1 MNEFDLTII
10 VPIYKVESYIQRC
23 LESVIAQEK
32 DELRIE
38 CLLIDDCSPDKSMEV
53 AQTVLDG
60 YHGNISFMVLRH
72 EHNRG
77 LSAARNTGIKA
88 AKGDYVFFLDSDDW
102 LTPQSLAKMFA
113 VLSDYPNSPLVIGQY
128 VQDLR
133 TLPAYE
139 KTGLLT
145 DTQEIKQLFLEEKV
159 PFYAWNKMIKRSLI
173 MEHSVFYVEGTIYE
187 DLWWSYRL
195 FNVVDSVFL
204 LPEEVYVYETNP
216 SSIMGTRFKNGE
228 LSISSYVFT
237 FTNML
242 DYPYDGLR
250 VNQYFFMFRHIIR
263 AMDIYIHCMLPEE
276 LKQKFYVLRCRLMK
290 QVYHDGPIILALY
303 FLLMFSPFYY
313 IFKLAFFRRRF
324 DGLFWLMLRITK

>member
-32 DELRIE
+32 DGLRIE

-113 VLSDYPNSPLVIGQY
+113 VLSDYPNCPLVIGQY

-145 DTQEIKQLFLEEKV
+145 DTQEIKQLFLEEKI
-159 PFYAWNKMIKRSLI
+159 PIYAWNKLVKRTLLV
-173 MEHSVFYVEGTIYE
+173 EHSVFFVEGTIFE
-187 DLWWSYRL
+187 DLWWSFRV
-195 FNVVDSVFL
+195 FNLVDSVYL
-204 LPEEVYVYETNP
+204 LPEAVYVYEINP

-228 LSISSYVFT
+228 LSIKSYVFT
-237 FTNML
+237 FNNML
-242 DYPYDGLR
+242 DHPYDGLS

-263 AMDIYIHCMLPEE
+263 AMDIYIHCKLP
-276 LKQKFYVLRCRLMK
+276 KGIKKDFYALRCRLMK
-290 QVYHDGPIILALY
+290 QVYRDGSMALAAY

-313 IFKLAFFRRRF
+313 IFKFAFFRRRF
-324 DGLFWLMLRITK
+324 DGLFWLMLRIAK

>member
-32 DELRIE
+32 DGLRIE

-113 VLSDYPNSPLVIGQY
+113 VLSDYPNCPLVMGQY
-128 VQDLR
+128 VQKLQIF
-133 TLPAYE
+133 PAYE
-139 KTGLLT
+139 KVGYLT
-145 DTQEIKQLFLEEKV
+145 DTQEIKQMFLEEKISNT
-159 PFYAWNKMIKRSLI
+159 AWNKMVKRSLI
-173 MEHSVFYVEGTIYE
+173 TEHSVFFVEGTIFE
-187 DLWWSYRL
+187 DLWWSFRVFDL
-195 FNVVDSVFL
+195 VDSVYL
-204 LPEEVYVYETNP
+204 LPETVYVYEINP

-228 LSISSYVFT
+228 LSIKSYVFT
-237 FTNML
+237 FNNML
-242 DYPYDGLR
+242 DHPYDGLS
-250 VNQYFFMFRHIIR
+250 VNQSFFIFKFIIR
-263 AMDIYIHCMLPEE
+263 AMDIYIHCKLSEG
-276 LKQKFYVLRCRLMK
+276 LKKDFYALRCRLMK
-290 QVYHDGPIILALY
+290 QVYRDGSMALAAY

-313 IFKLAFFRRRF
+313 IFKFAFFRRRF
-324 DGLFWLMLRITK
+324 DGLFWLMLRIAK